1 MLPDPWD
8 FIDHLQNQILLLK
21 FDSLNNLH
29 LEKKTMPRLILVVL
43 ITMLATPAFATDE
56 LKTEDQKSLYAVGLV
71 VARQLSVFNLS
82 PDELQIVKQG
92 LTDGVTGKKPL
103 VDLDVYNK
111 KIQELAN
118 ARRNAQGEK
127 LAAMSKEYTEK
138 AAKEKGAVKTG
149 SGIIYLSLKEGSGA
163 GPVATDKVK
172 VNYRG
177 TLVDGKEF
185 DSSYKRGEPTEF
197 PLNGVIKCWTEGV
210 QMMKPGGKAR
220 LVCPPD
226 TAYGDKGTGLI
237 PPNATLV
244 FEIEL
249 LEVKK

>member
-1 MLPDPWD
+1 
-8 FIDHLQNQILLLK
+8 
-21 FDSLNNLH
+21 
-29 LEKKTMPRLILVVL
+29 MPRLIIAVL
-43 ITMLATPAFATDE
+43 ITMFAIPAFADE

-71 VARQLSVFNLS
+71 VARQLSVFNLN

-103 VDLDVYNK
+103 VDLDIYNK

-118 ARRNAQGEK
+118 TRRNAQGEK
-127 LAAMSKEYTEK
+127 LASMAKEFTEK

-149 SGIIYLSLKEGSGA
+149 SGIIYLSLKDGSGA
-163 GPVATDKVK
+163 GPSATDKVK

-177 TLVDGKEF
+177 SLIDGKEF

-210 QMMKPGGKAR
+210 QMMKTGGKAR

>member
-1 MLPDPWD
+1 
-8 FIDHLQNQILLLK
+8 
-21 FDSLNNLH
+21 
-29 LEKKTMPRLILVVL
+29 MPGLIIAIL
-43 ITMLATPAFATDE
+43 ITMLTIPAFADE

-71 VARQLSVFNLS
+71 VARQLSVFNLN
-82 PDELQIVKQG
+82 PNELEIVKQG
-92 LTDGVTGKKPL
+92 LTDGFSGKKPL

-118 ARRNAQGEK
+118 ARRNTQGEK
-127 LAAMSKEYTEK
+127 LAAMAKEFTEK
-138 AAKEKGAVKTG
+138 AVKEKGAVKTG
-149 SGIIYLSLKEGSGA
+149 SGIIYLPLKEGTGTVPS
-163 GPVATDKVK
+163 ATDKVK

-177 TLVDGKEF
+177 SLIDGKEF

-220 LVCPPD
+220 LGCPPD
-226 TAYGDKGTGLI
+226 TAYGDKGSGFI